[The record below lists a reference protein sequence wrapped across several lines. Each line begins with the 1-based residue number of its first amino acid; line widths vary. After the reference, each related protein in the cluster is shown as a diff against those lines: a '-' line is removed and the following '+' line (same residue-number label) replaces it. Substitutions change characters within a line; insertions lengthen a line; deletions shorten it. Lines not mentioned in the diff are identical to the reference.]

1 LVAKYQLLF
10 AGILF
15 KANFKLPQKYPIQ
28 NYKGSQVKSGNNF
41 NKIAEWDEGAAR
53 HLLARTLFGYN
64 KQDVEFAL
72 SITLDE
78 FVDNYLL
85 ADQPEPTPPGLWVN
99 DPLDENTTENTREL
113 IYWWYNNML
122 TQGYSLRER
131 MVLFWHNH
139 FVSEVTKVSLPQRMY
154 WQNKLFRD
162 FAMGNVRELAK
173 AVTIDPAML
182 IYLDG
187 TRNRVGAP
195 NENYARELM
204 ELFTLGIGNYTEE
217 DIREAARA
225 LTGWR
230 VDGLTPYFTES
241 RFDNGFKT
249 IFGQT
254 GNFNYIDVVNIIF
267 QQTAAATY
275 ICRGLYHEFMHVAHD
290 EESIAAM
297 SQILSENNFE
307 LKPVLST
314 LLKSVMFHTDEIRG
328 AKIKGPVELMVG
340 AMRQFSVA
348 TPDYPY
354 MRTVAAQ
361 TKQELFS
368 PPNVSGWDGD
378 KVWINTTTL
387 PARHIF
393 TDAVVNGRRPGGD
406 DLTFQLNL
414 VEYARTF
421 SSSEDAVQLI
431 DDIAKIF
438 LQYPLSE
445 NRREYLLNT
454 LLDGA
459 EVYDWSTNDP
469 QAENRLKLFFK
480 ALMRLS
486 EYQLS

>member
-1 LVAKYQLLF
+1 
-10 AGILF
+10 
-15 KANFKLPQKYPIQ
+15 
-28 NYKGSQVKSGNNF
+28 VKSGNNL
-41 NKIAEWDEGAAR
+41 NKISVWDEDAAR
-53 HLLARTLFGYN
+53 HILSRSLFGYN

-85 ADQPEPTPPGLWVN
+85 ADQPEPPQPGAWVN
-99 DPLDENTTENTREL
+99 DPTDDNTTENTREL
-113 IYWWYNNML
+113 IYWWYNLMM
-122 TQGYSLRER
+122 TQGYSIRER

-139 FVSEVTKVSLPQRMY
+139 FVSEVSKVSLPQRMY
-154 WQNKLFRD
+154 WQNKLLRD
-162 FAMGNVRELAK
+162 FAMGNVRELTK
-173 AVTIDPAML
+173 TITIDPAML

-187 TRNRVGAP
+187 VRNRRGAP

-204 ELFTLGIGNYTEE
+204 ELFTLGIGNYTEQ
-217 DIREAARA
+217 DIQEGARA

-230 VDGLTPYFTES
+230 VDGLTAYFTQD
-241 RFDNGFKT
+241 RFDNEFKT
-249 IFGQT
+249 FFGET
-254 GNFNYIDVVNIIF
+254 GNLNYIDVVNIIF
-267 QQTAAATY
+267 NQPAAATFL
-275 ICRGLYHEFMHVAHD
+275 CRELYHEFMHVAHD
-290 EESIAAM
+290 EVSIAAM
-297 SQILSENNFE
+297 AQILSENNFE

-314 LLKSVMFHTDEIRG
+314 LLKSVMFHTDEVRG

-340 AMRQFSVA
+340 AMRQFNVA

-387 PARHIF
+387 PARNIF
-393 TDAVVNGRRPGGD
+393 TDAVVNGRRPGGG

-414 VEYARTF
+414 VEYVRTF

-438 LQYPLSE
+438 LQFLLSE
-445 NRREYLLNT
+445 NRKEYLLNT

-459 EVYDWSTNDP
+459 EVYDWSTSDP
-469 QAENRLKLFFK
+469 QAEDRLKLFFK

>member
-1 LVAKYQLLF
+1 M
-10 AGILF
+10 
-15 KANFKLPQKYPIQ
+15 
-28 NYKGSQVKSGNNF
+28 KSGNNF
-41 NKIAEWDEGAAR
+41 NKISVWDEDAAR
-53 HLLARTLFGYN
+53 HILSRTLFGYN

-72 SITLDE
+72 SITLDD

-85 ADQPEPTPPGLWVN
+85 ADQPVPPEPGFWVN
-99 DPLDENTTENTREL
+99 DPAIDDATERTREL
-113 IYWWYNNML
+113 IHWWYNLMH

-139 FVSEVTKVSLPQRMY
+139 YVSEVAKVSLPQRMY

-162 FAMGNVRELAK
+162 YAMGNLINLTK

-187 TRNRVGAP
+187 TRNRKGAP

-204 ELFTLGIGNYTEE
+204 ELFTLGIGNYTEQ
-217 DIREAARA
+217 DIQEAARA

-230 VDGLTPYFTES
+230 VDGLTSYFDAT
-241 RFDNGFKT
+241 RFDDGSKT
-249 IFGQT
+249 FLGQT
-254 GNFNYIDVVNIIF
+254 GNFIHTDVVDIIF
-267 QQTAAATY
+267 QQPPAA
-275 ICRGLYHEFMHVAHD
+275 IFFCRELYNEFMHIAHD
-290 EESIAAM
+290 EASIATMA
-297 SQILSENNFE
+297 QILRDNNYE

-314 LLKSVMFHTDEIRG
+314 LFKSVLFHTDEVRG
-328 AKIKGPVELMVG
+328 AKIKSPVELLIG
-340 AMRQFSVA
+340 TMRQFNVA

-354 MRTVAAQ
+354 IRSVAAQ
-361 TKQELFS
+361 IKQEVFS
-368 PPNVSGWDGD
+368 PPNVSGWNGD

-387 PARHIF
+387 PSRNIY
-393 TDAVVNGRRPGGD
+393 TDAVINGRRPNGE

-414 VEYARTF
+414 VDYARSF
-421 SSSEDAVQLI
+421 SSAEDAVQLI

-438 LQYPLSE
+438 LQFPLSE
-445 NRREYLLNT
+445 NRKEYLLNT

-459 EVYDWSTNDP
+459 AVYDWSTNDP
-469 QAENRLKLFFK
+469 EAENRLKLFFK